1 MTTRTTA
8 ALGALLVGVLL
19 TALLFLGGGSSS
31 QEGNNFPE
39 RTDHRVFL
47 KFGEGEEST
56 RHAEFFPGSET
67 LRYIEVEYKDGRSL
81 SVEYREDGTASTL
94 LELYPAQP
102 ADSTTG
108 VVPQRQTK
116 RAITYGA
123 DGATVVTAYFY
134 REDGTAE
141 GFGRLRAGL
150 EGPEFEQLIYGEDGH
165 SIVRQEVFTADGDY
179 IFYRQ
184 FDSEAE
190 SFVTRKLEDGTEEKI
205 AFRENGTRLS
215 KTRKKP
221 NTNFEDIDFYGAD
234 GLTREFTVFRQTKIK
249 VLYYHPDGSVDS
261 YREFGSGEMTFV
273 KYKDGSGTVKPEPNA
288 KGETPAEA
296 YRQYWKI
303 AKADDGK
310 ETSELV
316 RLEELDSTG
325 KVARRLHFSSGKIFK
340 VEDLD
345 AQGDTTTVT
354 IVRDDGTVERIDRYQ
369 RHPSG
374 PPTITSEEVP
384 QERGLNVPHDGKLL
398 EDKPFADPRPLVGP
412 PVEPYYRYP
421 YGYDDEYGGYHGYPG
436 YPPPPFP

>member
-67 LRYIEVEYKDGRSL
+67 LRHIEVEYKDGRSL

-150 EGPEFEQLIYGEDGH
+150 EGHEFEQLTYGEDGH

-234 GLTREFTVFRQTKIK
+234 GLTREFTVFRSQKIS
-249 VLYYHPDGSVDS
+249 VVYYRGDGTVDS
-261 YREFGSGEMTFV
+261 YREFSSDEMMV
-273 KYKDGSGTVKPEPNA
+273 LKYKDGSGTVKPEYNA
-288 KGETPAEA
+288 RGDNPAVA
-296 YRQYWKI
+296 YRQYWKVV
-303 AKADDGK
+303 KGDDGQ
-310 ETSELV
+310 ETYQLTRFDEF
-316 RLEELDSTG
+316 DSTG
-325 KVARRLHFSSGKIFK
+325 KVTRRFLFK
-340 VEDLD
+340 SDKLFIVETFDGN
-345 AQGDTTTVT
+345 GDTTTVT
-354 IVRDDGTVERIDRYQ
+354 IVRDDGTVERIDHYQ
-369 RHPSG
+369 KQTSG
-374 PPTITSEEVP
+374 PPAVTSEDVP
-384 QERGLNVPHDGKLL
+384 AERGLTVPHDDKLFK
-398 EDKPFADPRPLVGP
+398 DTPFTDPRPLVGP
-412 PVEPYYRYP
+412 PVQPYYPSYP
-421 YGYDDEYGGYHGYPG
+421 YGYDGGYGYP
-436 YPPPPFP
+436 